1 MGFRF
6 RKSIKLMPGVR
17 LNVSSRGVS
26 TSIGGKGGT
35 LNVSRRGVR
44 GTASIPG
51 SGISYTKT
59 ASFQRAPTRSTGGNV
74 AMSVAPGDADGQ
86 RSVGFLLGLG
96 ILLVPLLFAWFTLRT
111 GHSRL
116 SRVVAF
122 GWLGA
127 VLLLPLLEKA
137 GK

>member
-26 TSIGGKGGT
+26 TSVGGKGGT
-35 LNVSRRGVR
+35 LNVSRHGVR

-51 SGISYTKT
+51 SGISYAKT
-59 ASFQRAPTRSTGGNV
+59 ASFRRRSTKSTSAGGGLDIAHDQV
-74 AMSVAPGDADGQ
+74 DGP
-86 RSVGFLLGLG
+86 RPVGFLLGLG
-96 ILLVPLLFAWFTLRT
+96 ILLMPYVFAWFTLRA
-111 GHSRL
+111 GHSQTARIL
-116 SRVVAF
+116 AF
-122 GWLGA
+122 GWMGA
-127 VLLLPLLEKA
+127 VLLLPVLEKL